1 MKHFLFLLFFLYATT
16 GFSQSEYQTFIDKY
30 EEFTL
35 YAKPNKTN
43 NLSKYFA
50 KRIDSRL
57 IDSYR
62 ITDTIKN
69 KKYIYL
75 TFRLDKLNKVVSI
88 IVNSPYS
95 ELNKSIRDAFKDL
108 DIEDLNIAEKSP
120 LNIYTLQI
128 LSQENN
134 KMVINCSTNVV
145 YDRNPVFEGCES
157 SATKSKLC
165 NCFNSKLSEYIAN
178 TISPRQITKA
188 KILGKLNLHVKFLI
202 NEKGVI
208 EQINCKAPTDS
219 LTKEL
224 NRIVA
229 LFPKAKSPATR
240 NGRPTSFIYVKN
252 IDLQIDSKNKEYTKE
267 VEEYNGQLYSNDSF
281 LNPNSDL
288 ALHFKK
294 YISEKELNDIPL
306 IDIPVLSIYFDI
318 DKTGNPINIKTNA
331 NTELNNQLV
340 AIFRYFPFKKL
351 NIKPLNTIDSYSYP
365 IIINRCNK
373 NIIMSNEKPFVHTP
387 PIFDKD
393 CHLSGSKEL
402 DNCMNENI
410 KTMVV
415 NNFKRTIGNKTN
427 LTGIIKISFSF
438 QIDAEGKITNV
449 KAFAPNPSICNE
461 LEELI
466 KNISEV
472 YKPAYLNGNA
482 VPKVY
487 SYSYRFDLGKNK
499 VDEFKNLIKTYY

>member
-1 MKHFLFLLFFLYATT
+1 MKHFLFLLFFLYTTT
-16 GFSQSEYQTFIDKY
+16 GFSQSEYQAFIDKY
-30 EEFTL
+30 EEFAL

-43 NLSKYFA
+43 NLSKYFS

-75 TFRLDKLNKVVSI
+75 TFNLDKLNKPIRI

-95 ELNKSIRDAFKDL
+95 ELNKSIREAFKDF
-108 DIEDLNIAEKSP
+108 DIEDLNIAEKSQ

-134 KMVINCSTNVV
+134 KMVVNCSTNVV
-145 YDRNPVFEGCES
+145 YDRSPVFEGCET
-157 SATKSKLC
+157 SAIKSKLS
-165 NCFNSKLSEYIAN
+165 NCFNSQLSAYIAN
-178 TISPRQITKA
+178 TISPVQITKA
-188 KILGKLNLHVKFLI
+188 KILGKLNLRVKFLI

-219 LTKEL
+219 LSREL
-224 NRIVA
+224 NRIIA

-240 NGRPTSFIYVKN
+240 NGIPTNFIYEKT
-252 IDLQIDSKNKEYTKE
+252 IDLQIESKNDEYTKE
-267 VEEYNGQLYSNDSF
+267 VEEYNEQLYSNDSF

-294 YISEKELNDIPL
+294 YISNKELNDIPL
-306 IDIPVLSIYFDI
+306 IDFPVLSIYFDI
-318 DKTGNPINIKTNA
+318 DKKGNPINIKTNA

-340 AIFRYFPFKKL
+340 AIFRYFPFEKL

-365 IIINRCNK
+365 IIINRYNK
-373 NIIMSNEKPFVHTP
+373 NIITSKEKPFVHTP

-393 CHLSGSKEL
+393 CHLSSSKEL

-410 KTMVV
+410 KTIVV
-415 NNFKRTIGNKTN
+415 NNFKRTIGNKTK

-449 KAFAPNPSICNE
+449 KATAPNPSISNE
-461 LEELI
+461 LEQLI
-466 KNISEV
+466 KNISTV
-472 YKPAYLNGNA
+472 YKPQYLNGIA
-482 VPKVY
+482 VSRIYRY
-487 SYSYRFDLGKNK
+487 SYSFDVGANK
-499 VDEFKNLIKTYY
+499 VNEFKNLVRTYY